1 MQKELRQKAV
11 LDLIRLNQIGTQEG
25 LSEMLERK
33 GFIATQSSISRDLV
47 ELGIIKKSGIYTLP
61 ESRREMNIFGLQS
74 LESAGS
80 NLIVAKC
87 EPGLASAVCVKI
99 DAAEIKEIAGT
110 IAGEDT
116 IFIAVKD
123 AKAQKTA
130 VKRIWEIFE

>member
-47 ELGIIKKSGIYTLP
+47 ELGINKKSGIYTLP
-61 ESRREMNIFGLQS
+61 ESRGEMNIFGLQS

-130 VKRIWEIFE
+130 VKKIWEIFE